1 MHAKLLPLSVFTIL
15 TFLSLPSLAGQK
27 CDVQMTIQSEWE
39 DGYMASVVVRNTG
52 TEPISDWELSWQW
65 PSDQEVTHIWNATSA
80 QDENL
85 ISVVG
90 KQGYIKVPIGQAQSF
105 GFNIRYS
112 GGEQKPAHINA
123 SCNNTIN
130 KPDPPPPS
138 RDLLDP
144 LSQYNFI
151 LGTQT
156 INPRYTFTDK
166 GSLVESAEAI
176 YSMGSNL
183 LKIALSPSLY
193 SELSHSGLDY
203 QFKRMLEE
211 IPEFQQVLEMDFS
224 IYMFWVEDSGS
235 WMDNKGMSEEELK
248 WQYDKIYSLA
258 EYLLT
263 EYNGS
268 GKTFMIGHWE
278 GDWNLVQKT
287 DGTRDDSQ
295 ETIPPKR
302 LQGLI
307 DWINIRQKAIDDAK
321 ANITHSDVNLY
332 HYIEVN
338 RVESAMQGKERI
350 TNAVL
355 PHTNVDL
362 VSYSAYDLTTKE
374 KHSDFATLHSELTSA
389 LEFINSNLPKKS
401 GLPFEKRVFIG
412 EYGYGESWF
421 KDWGARSGEAQDML
435 SRNVIKTALQWGA
448 PFILYWQMYD
458 NEYDSWINE
467 FAGYWLID
475 KDGNK
480 KEIYKTHQEY
490 YKDARAFLDNYYMEN
505 SSLPSESEFRTYALK
520 WFESSKTPP
529 QQPKPDTP
537 PTIPEEPGEPSGQ
550 CNVEYAVQNDWGSG
564 FMANVVIYNKGKTS
578 LDKWQLQWNW
588 QGNQSI
594 TNFWN
599 AQVAESNGTITVTSE
614 SSIPAG
620 EARAFGFNANYSG
633 ENTPPIIIG
642 NCTGRLTTEPSQ
654 PSQPPNQPNEHSDSS
669 SIKLWFI
676 GDSITYGMT
685 TLPYN
690 SNGFRSQ
697 IWNYLTKAADGN
709 SIFPIDQESTSEQLI
724 LKYNGKQLET
734 IGTITG
740 PTGPDDMSQ
749 QTKNY
754 WHSGI
759 PGATTSD
766 LLCYLDPI
774 GHQIT
779 PGYNFTNCLN
789 SIKNFNQFLIEMCRE
804 NETSTGWLTNQA
816 CNLMRDITSED
827 SVVIP
832 IQLGTNDITFLSM
845 NNAIDCSLP
854 IQENSESAQKLNMVV
869 SKIISSPNN
878 IQGIS
883 IIDRIQN
890 YFESIDI
897 PTEKIAFVISTI
909 PRRSDLDG
917 QDPKNYCTDFYNQKI
932 RKSLSAA
939 SNTKNIFLADQ
950 GNIVPTGDPVHPTTE
965 GHKIMACN
973 LLYGKNLGHSDIPSC
988 ILPSN
993 IPDKGLLKAIDHVSN

>member
-1 MHAKLLPLSVFTIL
+1 
-15 TFLSLPSLAGQK
+15 
-27 CDVQMTIQSEWE
+27 MTIQSEWE
-39 DGYMASVVVRNTG
+39 DGYMASVVIRNTG
-52 TEPISDWELSWQW
+52 AEPISEWELSWQW
-65 PSDQEVTHIWNATSA
+65 PSDQEVTLIWNATSL
-80 QDENL
+80 QNENL

-90 KQGYIKVPIGQAQSF
+90 KEGYVKVPVGQAQSF
-105 GFNIRYS
+105 GFNIKYS
-112 GGEQKPAHINA
+112 GGEQKPSHINA
-123 SCNNTIN
+123 SCNDTTNN
-130 KPDPPPPS
+130 PNPPS
-138 RDLLDP
+138 RRLLDP
-144 LSQYNFI
+144 LSQYNLI

-156 INPRYTFTDK
+156 INPKYTFTKK
-166 GSLVESAEAI
+166 GSLLESAEAI
-176 YSMGSNL
+176 YEMGSNL

-193 SELSHSGLDY
+193 SELSNTGLDY
-203 QFKRMLEE
+203 QFKRILEE

-235 WMDNKGMSEEELK
+235 WMDNKGMSEEELQ
-248 WQYDKIYSLA
+248 WQYDKVYSLA

-263 EYNGS
+263 EYSGS

-287 DGTRDDSQ
+287 DGIRDDSQ
-295 ETIPPKR
+295 ETIPAKR
-302 LQGLI
+302 IQGLI
-307 DWINIRQKAIDDAK
+307 DWVNIRQKAIDDAK

-374 KHSDFATLHSELTSA
+374 KHSDFSTLHSELTAA

-421 KDWGARSGEAQDML
+421 KDWGTRSGEAQDML
-435 SRNVIKTALQWGA
+435 SRNVIKTALQWGT

-458 NEYDSWINE
+458 NEYDSWIND
-467 FAGYWLID
+467 FTGYWLVD

-480 KEIYKTHQEY
+480 KEIYNTHQKY
-490 YKDARAFLDNYYMEN
+490 YKDAKTFLNNYYLEN
-505 SSLPSESEFRTYALK
+505 SSLPSESEFRSYALK
-520 WFESSKTPP
+520 WFESSKNPT
-529 QQPKPDTP
+529 QQSKPDTT
-537 PTIPEEPGEPSGQ
+537 PTIPEEPSEPSGQ
-550 CNVEYAVQNDWGSG
+550 CNVEYTVQSDWGSG
-564 FMANVVIYNKGKTS
+564 FMANVVIYNLGETP
-578 LDKWQLQWNW
+578 LDEWQLQWNW

-594 TNFWN
+594 THFWN
-599 AQVAESNGTITVTSE
+599 AQVTESNGGITVTSE
-614 SSIPAG
+614 SPIRAG
-620 EARAFGFNANYSG
+620 EAQAFGFNANYSG
-633 ENTPPIIIG
+633 ENIPPIIIG
-642 NCTGRLTTEPSQ
+642 NCKGTTATEPSQ
-654 PSQPPNQPNEHSDSS
+654 SGESPHKSNKNLKSN

-697 IWNYLTKAADGN
+697 VWDYLVKAADGN
-709 SIFPIDQESTSEQLI
+709 SIFPIDKESTSEQLI
-724 LKYNGKQLET
+724 LKYNGKHLKT
-734 IGTITG
+734 IGTISG
-740 PTGPDDMSQ
+740 PTGPDDFSQ

-759 PGATTSD
+759 PGATTND
-766 LLCYLDPI
+766 LLCYLDPRH
-774 GHQIT
+774 HQIT
-779 PGYNFTNCLN
+779 PGYNFTRCLD
-789 SIKNFNQFLIEMCRE
+789 SINNFNQVLNEKCRE
-804 NETSTGWLTNQA
+804 NASSTDWLTNQA
-816 CNLMRDITSED
+816 CDLTQDITSKD

-845 NNAIDCSLP
+845 NSAIDCSLP
-854 IQENSESAQKLNMVV
+854 IKEDSESAQQLNGVV
-869 SKIISSPNN
+869 NNIISSPHN
-878 IQGIS
+878 ISGTS
-883 IIDRIQN
+883 ITDRIQS

-897 PTEKIAFVISTI
+897 PSDKIVFLISTI
-909 PRRSDLDG
+909 PRRTEMDG

-932 RKSLSAA
+932 RKTLSEA
-939 SNTKNIFLADQ
+939 SNTKNIFFAEQ
-950 GNIVPTGDPVHPTTE
+950 GNIIPTGDPVHPTTQ

-973 LLYGKNLGHSDIPSC
+973 LLYGENHGHSDILSC
-988 ILPSN
+988 ILPNN
-993 IPDKGLLKAIDHVSN
+993 IPDEGLLKAIDHISN